1 MSSSTTP
8 SIVVDAGTRVYLFVE
23 QVILMTRKNINQK
36 QRQGRAF
43 LKETIFI
50 PFFVL
55 AFTGFLFSQINTL
68 RPTNDVFQLHAL
80 PPLSSNTPWGI
91 FSESANQNNANFF
104 IQTSNL
110 YYTPNNHAGVTAL
123 VDALK
128 EKYPSVS
135 LIGVSDMDEL
145 LDQYT
150 ENIFNTWAALQ
161 FNLTADQITT
171 GLLVPSDQSE
181 ATVDFTVLLSP
192 QQQSLPMQFF
202 VDSTSVL
209 NTEAALAD
217 AWWTSGYMTLQNFV
231 STYLAQQYNR
241 TVPSTFSVTLN

>member
-1 MSSSTTP
+1 MSSS
-8 SIVVDAGTRVYLFVE
+8 IMVDAGTRVYLFVE
-23 QVILMTRKNINQK
+23 QVVLMTRKNINQK
-36 QRQGRAF
+36 QRQGRTF

-55 AFTGFLFSQINTL
+55 AFTGFLF
-68 RPTNDVFQLHAL
+68 FQVNNYYPSRRIYQFHSL
-80 PPLSSNTPWGI
+80 PPLSSSNPWGI
-91 FSESANQNNANFF
+91 FSDSANQNAWYRF
-104 IQTSNL
+104 ISSSNL

-123 VDALK
+123 VGALK

-135 LIGVSDMDEL
+135 LIGVSDMNEL

-150 ENIFNTWAALQ
+150 ENLFNTWAALQ
-161 FNLTADQITT
+161 FNLTADQIAT

-241 TVPSTFSVTLN
+241 TVPSTFSVIN